1 MAVIGQLNR
10 RIEIQELRVIRDAF
24 GGEIKR
30 WRELGKVWAE
40 VMQTGQDETYRNDA
54 DRDQAVRNARMRIR
68 YRGDVDETM
77 RVIYDGHAWD
87 VEGIAEWGFRDSLLL
102 SVRADVSGDTA
113 YEFTPLDPAIL
124 SRITWGDGTLV
135 TWGGGTTIAWRGI

>member
-24 GGEIKR
+24 GGEIER

-113 YEFTPLDPAIL
+113 YEFTPLDSALI